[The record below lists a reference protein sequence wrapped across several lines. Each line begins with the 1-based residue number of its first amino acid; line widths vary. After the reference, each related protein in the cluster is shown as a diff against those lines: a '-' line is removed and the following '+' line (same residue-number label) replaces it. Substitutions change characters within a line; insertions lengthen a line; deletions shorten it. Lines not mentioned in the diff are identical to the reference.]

1 LVELSARRAKSTVE
15 ICVKDHGEGIRQD
28 FLPHVFER
36 FRQADMTTTRAHG
49 GLGLGLAIVRQI
61 VELHAGTVSVE
72 SDGIGRG
79 AKFTVKLPL
88 LTASETSSTRRESG
102 ELRSD
107 ALMVTRDL
115 EGVRVLVVDDE
126 VDTRDLLRAVLSKRG
141 ARVTTAESASV
152 ALKKIWRRKPDV
164 LISDV
169 GMPGTDGYELMRR
182 VRLLPEERGGRI
194 PAVALTAYA
203 REQDRKRALAA
214 GYQLHL
220 TKPVEVAELSATVAH
235 LLHNGTQQSSDS
247 HRRR

>member
-1 LVELSARRAKSTVE
+1 
-15 ICVKDHGEGIRQD
+15 
-28 FLPHVFER
+28 
-36 FRQADMTTTRAHG
+36 
-49 GLGLGLAIVRQI
+49 
-61 VELHAGTVSVE
+61 
-72 SDGIGRG
+72 
-79 AKFTVKLPL
+79 
-88 LTASETSSTRRESG
+88 
-102 ELRSD
+102 
-107 ALMVTRDL
+107 MVTRDL

-235 LLHNGTQQSSDS
+235 LLRNGTQQSSDS